1 MQLLIFVIY
10 LSSVAQMNHFFRVFS
25 PFLFSLCVKADDIE
39 FDAQVPAA
47 ISSGAG
53 QRHPQ
58 AALQHVSHLC
68 LQGDGIHRRH
78 GLSK

>member
-1 MQLLIFVIY
+1 
-10 LSSVAQMNHFFRVFS
+10 MNHFFRVFFS